1 MIYCTYVLL
10 SDEYYSAYDEEFP
23 TNLKL
28 TVRIFY
34 QSLSFFVVRA

>member
-1 MIYCTYVLL
+1 MIYCTYGLL
-10 SDEYYSAYDEEFP
+10 LDEYYSAYEEEAP

-28 TVRIFY
+28 TVRIFH